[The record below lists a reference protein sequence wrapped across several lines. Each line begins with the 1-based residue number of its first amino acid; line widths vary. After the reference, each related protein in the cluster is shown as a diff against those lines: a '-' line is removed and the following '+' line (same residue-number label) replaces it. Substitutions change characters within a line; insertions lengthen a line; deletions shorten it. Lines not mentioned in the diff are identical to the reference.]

1 MEKIS
6 IIKSTAV
13 LVPTANIDTDQIIPA
28 RFLKTTSREGFGEK
42 LFYDWRFN
50 ADGTPVPN
58 ILDGKQGII
67 LVAGENFGC
76 GSSREHAAWAI
87 HDAGYRAVVSSSFA
101 DIFKGNALNNSL
113 LPVQV
118 SPSYLAVLTD
128 ALRAEPSLE
137 ITIDLASQTI
147 YAEGVGT
154 ETFPIV
160 GYKKE
165 CLLNG
170 YTDID
175 YLLAGV
181 DDIINYE
188 LSSRA
193 NDI

>member
-1 MEKIS
+1 MEKID

-13 LVPTANIDTDQIIPA
+13 LVPIANIDTDQIIPA

-42 LFYDWRFN
+42 VFYDWRFN
-50 ADGTPVPN
+50 SDDQPVEN
-58 ILDGKQGII
+58 ILDGQSGTI

-113 LPVQV
+113 LPVKV
-118 SPSYLAVLTD
+118 SAEFLASLTE
-128 ALRAEPSLE
+128 AIRNNPALE
-137 ITIDLASQTI
+137 ICIDLDAQKIS
-147 YAEGVGT
+147 ADGVGE

-181 DDIINYE
+181 QDIIDYE
-188 LSSRA
+188 SRTV
-193 NDI
+193 

>member
-1 MEKIS
+1 MEKID

-13 LVPTANIDTDQIIPA
+13 LVPIANIDTDQIIPA

-42 LFYDWRFN
+42 VFYDWRFN
-50 ADGTPVPN
+50 SEDQPVEN
-58 ILDGKQGII
+58 ILDGQNGTI

-113 LPVQV
+113 LPVKV
-118 SPSYLAVLTD
+118 GAEFLAALTE
-128 ALRAEPSLE
+128 AIRKNPSLE
-137 ITIDLASQTI
+137 ICIDLDAQKIS
-147 YAEGVGT
+147 AEGVGE

-181 DDIINYE
+181 QDIIDYE
-188 LSSRA
+188 SRTV
-193 NDI
+193 

>member
-1 MEKIS
+1 MEKID

-13 LVPTANIDTDQIIPA
+13 LVPIANIDTDQIIPA

-42 LFYDWRFN
+42 VFYDWRFN
-50 ADGTPVPN
+50 SDDQPIEN
-58 ILDGKQGII
+58 ILDGQNGTI

-113 LPVQV
+113 LPVKV
-118 SPSYLAVLTD
+118 SAEFLAALTE
-128 ALRAEPSLE
+128 AIRKNPSLE
-137 ITIDLASQTI
+137 ICIDLDAQKIS
-147 YAEGVGT
+147 AEGVGE

-181 DDIINYE
+181 QDIIDYE
-188 LSSRA
+188 SRTV
-193 NDI
+193 

>member
-1 MEKIS
+1 MEKID

-13 LVPTANIDTDQIIPA
+13 LVPIANIDTDQIIPA

-42 LFYDWRFN
+42 VFYDWRFN
-50 ADGTPVPN
+50 SEDQPVEN
-58 ILDGKQGII
+58 ILDGQNGTI

-113 LPVQV
+113 LPVKV
-118 SPSYLAVLTD
+118 SAEFLAALTE
-128 ALRAEPSLE
+128 AIRNNPSLE
-137 ITIDLASQTI
+137 ICIDLDAQKIS
-147 YAEGVGT
+147 AEGVGE

-181 DDIINYE
+181 QDIIDYE
-188 LSSRA
+188 SRTL
-193 NDI
+193 

>member
-1 MEKIS
+1 MEKID

-13 LVPTANIDTDQIIPA
+13 LVPIANIDTDQIIPA

-42 LFYDWRFN
+42 VFYDWRFN
-50 ADGTPVPN
+50 SEDQPIEN
-58 ILDGKQGII
+58 ILDGQNGTI

-113 LPVQV
+113 LPVKV
-118 SPSYLAVLTD
+118 SAEFLAALTE
-128 ALRAEPSLE
+128 AIRKNPSLE
-137 ITIDLASQTI
+137 ICIDLDAQKIS
-147 YAEGVGT
+147 AEGVGE

-181 DDIINYE
+181 QDIIDYE
-188 LSSRA
+188 SRTV
-193 NDI
+193 

>member
-1 MEKIS
+1 MEKID

-13 LVPTANIDTDQIIPA
+13 LVPVANIDTDQIIPA

-42 LFYDWRFN
+42 LFYDWRFDSN
-50 ADGTPVPN
+50 DKPVKN
-58 ILDGKQGII
+58 ILDGQKGTI

-87 HDAGYRAVVSSSFA
+87 HDAGYQAVISSSFA

-113 LPVQV
+113 LPVKV
-118 SPSYLAVLTD
+118 SADFLARLTT
-128 ALRAEPSLE
+128 AIKNNPTLE
-137 ITIDLASQTI
+137 ITIDLPAQSI
-147 YAEGVGT
+147 SAEGIGQ

-165 CLLNG
+165 CLING

-181 DDIINYE
+181 QDIINYE
-188 LSSRA
+188 SKMS
-193 NDI
+193 

>member
-1 MEKIS
+1 MEKID

-13 LVPTANIDTDQIIPA
+13 LVPIANIDTDQIIPA

-42 LFYDWRFN
+42 VFYDWRFN
-50 ADGTPVPN
+50 SEDQPVEN
-58 ILDGKQGII
+58 ILDGQNGTI

-113 LPVQV
+113 LPVKV
-118 SPSYLAVLTD
+118 GAEFLAALTE
-128 ALRAEPSLE
+128 AIRNNPSLE
-137 ITIDLASQTI
+137 ICIDLDAQKIS
-147 YAEGVGT
+147 AEGVGE

-181 DDIINYE
+181 QDIIDYE
-188 LSSRA
+188 SRTV
-193 NDI
+193 

>member
-1 MEKIS
+1 MEKIN
-6 IIKSTAV
+6 IIQSTAV
-13 LVPTANIDTDQIIPA
+13 LVPIANIDTDQIIPA

-42 LFYDWRFN
+42 VFYDWRFN
-50 ADGTPVPN
+50 ADNQPVDN
-58 ILDGKQGII
+58 ILDGQKGSI

-113 LPVQV
+113 LPVKV
-118 SPSYLAVLTD
+118 SEQFLT
-128 ALRAEPSLE
+128 ALTEAIRSNPSLE
-137 ITIDLASQTI
+137 ICINLEAESI
-147 YAEGVGT
+147 SAEGVGQ
-154 ETFPIV
+154 EQFPIV

-181 DDIINYE
+181 QDIIDYE
-188 LSSRA
+188 SRKV
-193 NDI
+193 

>member
-1 MEKIS
+1 MEKIN
-6 IIKSTAV
+6 IIQSTAV
-13 LVPTANIDTDQIIPA
+13 LVPIANIDTDQIIPA

-42 LFYDWRFN
+42 VFYDWRFN
-50 ADGTPVPN
+50 ADNQPVDN
-58 ILDGKQGII
+58 ILDGQKGSI

-113 LPVQV
+113 LPVKV
-118 SPSYLAVLTD
+118 SEKFLATLTE
-128 ALRAEPSLE
+128 AIRSNPSLE
-137 ITIDLASQTI
+137 ICINLEAESI
-147 YAEGVGT
+147 SAEGVGQ
-154 ETFPIV
+154 EQFPIV

-181 DDIINYE
+181 QDIIDYE
-188 LSSRA
+188 SRKV
-193 NDI
+193 

>member
-6 IIKSTAV
+6 IIQSTAV
-13 LVPTANIDTDQIIPA
+13 LVPIANIDTDQIIPA
-28 RFLKTTSREGFGEK
+28 RFLKTTSRDGFGEK
-42 LFYDWRFN
+42 VFYDWRFN
-50 ADGTPVPN
+50 PDGTPAAN
-58 ILDGKQGII
+58 ILDGQSGSI

-87 HDAGYRAVVSSSFA
+87 HDAGFQAVVSSSFA

-113 LPVQV
+113 LPVRV
-118 SPSYLAVLTD
+118 TPAFLTRLTE
-128 ALRAEPSLE
+128 ALKADPSLE
-137 ITIDLASQTI
+137 ILIDLPSQTI
-147 YAEGVGT
+147 SAEGVGE

-165 CLLNG
+165 CLMNG

-181 DDIINYE
+181 DDIIAYE
-188 LSSRA
+188 
-193 NDI
+193 NNQ

>member
-1 MEKIS
+1 MEKID

-13 LVPTANIDTDQIIPA
+13 LVPIANIDTDQIIPA

-42 LFYDWRFN
+42 VFYDWRFN
-50 ADGTPVPN
+50 SEDQPVEN
-58 ILDGKQGII
+58 ILDGQNGTI

-113 LPVQV
+113 LPVKV
-118 SPSYLAVLTD
+118 SAEFLAALTE
-128 ALRAEPSLE
+128 AIRKNPSLE
-137 ITIDLASQTI
+137 ICIDLDAQKIS
-147 YAEGVGT
+147 AEGVGE

-181 DDIINYE
+181 QDIIDYE
-188 LSSRA
+188 SRTV
-193 NDI
+193 

>member
-1 MEKIS
+1 MEKID

-13 LVPTANIDTDQIIPA
+13 LVPIANIDTDQIIPA

-42 LFYDWRFN
+42 VFYDWRFN
-50 ADGTPVPN
+50 SEDQPVEN
-58 ILDGKQGII
+58 ILDGQNGTI

-113 LPVQV
+113 LPVKV
-118 SPSYLAVLTD
+118 SAEFLAALTE
-128 ALRAEPSLE
+128 AIRKNPSLE
-137 ITIDLASQTI
+137 ICIDLDAQKIS
-147 YAEGVGT
+147 AEGVGE

-175 YLLAGV
+175 YLLEGV
-181 DDIINYE
+181 QDIIDYE
-188 LSSRA
+188 SRTV
-193 NDI
+193 

>member
-42 LFYDWRFN
+42 LFYDWRYD
-50 ADGTPVPN
+50 ADGSAVPN
-58 ILDGKQGII
+58 VLDGQRGII

-101 DIFKGNALNNSL
+101 DIFKGNALNNSV

-118 SPSYLAVLTD
+118 SASYLKALTD
-128 ALRAEPSLE
+128 ALKADPSLE
-137 ITIDLASQTI
+137 ITVALAGQTI
-147 YAEGVGT
+147 SAEGVGQ

-170 YTDID
+170 YSDID

-188 LSSRA
+188 RSSRA